1 MHIPGYNIESQIGKG
16 GMAVV
21 YRAIQES
28 LGRPV
33 ALKVMHPLFADSPE
47 FTERFL
53 NEGRLLASLR
63 HSHIMT
69 IYDIGVSDGLH
80 YISMEYV
87 DGGDLRQRI
96 DRGMPLQT
104 ALDYVI
110 TLGSCLKAAHTAQV
124 VHRDVKPA
132 NILFRTDGTLLLTD
146 FGIAKRLRNQ
156 HGLTAT
162 GSMIGSPYYL
172 SPEQALGRAIDGKA
186 DIYSLGIVFYEML
199 VGEKPFEGDS
209 EVDIA
214 LKHLEDHLPRL
225 PQHLSHV
232 QPLLER
238 MTAKNPHDRF
248 CDAASMLQAAQC
260 LRDTGQWE
268 GAETALPC
276 RETISARTDT
286 LILPAVLHGAAAS
299 EPVGASAASA
309 AVHSESRNS
318 DGRFVSP
325 PRNILVRKSG
335 QLMVGVGVLAL
346 AVGVLAGRLVGS
358 KDMVMATVDTG
369 SPPAWTA
376 APTRVDLQTP
386 LDAQPPVDP
395 LVSMGMPTVTDTQTP
410 ADSQVPPGAPA
421 AVARQTPG
429 DLPGALDTPASLEP
443 PAPLDELLRA
453 AHTALSDYRLTTPD
467 TDSAYYYYQQVLAL
481 DPDNS
486 QATAGFSLIAER
498 YLELATK
505 AFDKG
510 QEKKAQQYVTL
521 GLRIKNDH
529 PELLAFHHRLTSQ
542 ERHSGGR
549 DEPRATGKSDTRN
562 EPPLSE
568 NIGASVGKFFR
579 NVKRMFADGAL
590 QAPGDT
596 ADSQFQRRD
605 GD

>member
-1 MHIPGYNIESQIGKG
+1 MQIPGYNIESQIGKG

-33 ALKVMHPLFADSPE
+33 ALKVMHPLFANSPE

-96 DRGMPLQT
+96 GRGMPLQT

-110 TLGSCLKAAHTAQV
+110 TLGGCLKAAHAAQI

-146 FGIAKRLRNQ
+146 FGIAKQLRNH
-156 HGLTAT
+156 HGLTTT
-162 GSMIGSPYYL
+162 GSMIGSPHYL
-172 SPEQALGRAIDGKA
+172 SPEQALGRAVDGTA

-214 LKHLEDHLPRL
+214 LKHLEDPLPHL

-238 MTAKNPHDRF
+238 MTAKQPQDRF

-268 GAETALPC
+268 GAATALPA
-276 RETISARTDT
+276 RETISVRQDT
-286 LILPAVLHGAAAS
+286 LILPAVLHGSAAA
-299 EPVGASAASA
+299 ETVVASAASA
-309 AVHSESRNS
+309 AVPPDTRIS

-325 PRNILVRKSG
+325 PRNLLVGKRG
-335 QLMVGVGVLAL
+335 QLMMSVGVLAL
-346 AVGVLAGRLVGS
+346 AVGVLVGRLVGS
-358 KDMVMATVDTG
+358 KDAVMATVDTG
-369 SPPAWTA
+369 STPAWTA
-376 APTRVDLQTP
+376 AQTRMHPQAP
-386 LDAQPPVDP
+386 LDAQPPSDA
-395 LVSMGMPTVTDTQTP
+395 LVSMGLPTETDTPTP

-421 AVARQTPG
+421 AVATQTPE
-429 DLPGALDTPASLEP
+429 DMPDPPDPPAALES

-453 AHTALSDYRLTTPD
+453 AHTALSDYRLTTPA
-467 TDSAYYYYQQVLAL
+467 THSAYYYYQQVLAL

-486 QATAGFSLIAER
+486 QATAGVSLIAER

-505 AFDKG
+505 AFDRG

-529 PELLAFHHRLTSQ
+529 PELLAFHHRLASR
-542 ERHSGGR
+542 ERHRGGR
-549 DEPRATGKSDTRN
+549 DEPRTTGYSGTRN
-562 EPPLSE
+562 EPQLPE

-579 NVKRMFADGAL
+579 NVKRMFAAGAS

-596 ADSQFQRRD
+596 ADSHFRGRD

>member
-1 MHIPGYNIESQIGKG
+1 MKIPGYNIESQIGTG

-96 DRGMPLQT
+96 GHGMPLQT

-110 TLGSCLKAAHTAQV
+110 TLGSCLKAAHAAQV

-146 FGIAKRLRNQ
+146 FGIAKHLRQ
-156 HGLTAT
+156 HHGLTTT

-172 SPEQALGRAIDGKA
+172 SPEQALGRAVDGKA

-199 VGEKPFEGDS
+199 VGEKPFGGDS
-209 EVDIA
+209 EVEVA
-214 LKHLEDHLPRL
+214 LQHLKDQLPPL

-238 MTAKNPHDRF
+238 MTAKEPADRF
-248 CDAASMLQAAQC
+248 HDAASMLHAAQC
-260 LRDTGQWE
+260 LRDTERWDS
-268 GAETALPC
+268 AETV
-276 RETISARTDT
+276 
-286 LILPAVLHGAAAS
+286 LPAFKPGSATVPRG
-299 EPVGASAASA
+299 SAASKPGQTSSA
-309 AVHSESRNS
+309 GGMLPMDLHNTAGHFGSPFRNVPV
-318 DGRFVSP
+318 GKRGTL
-325 PRNILVRKSG
+325 LVG
-335 QLMVGVGVLAL
+335 AGVFAL
-346 AVGVLAGRLVGS
+346 AVGMLAGRLVGS
-358 KDMVMATVDTG
+358 KDDVIPTVGTG
-369 SPPAWTA
+369 STRAWTA
-376 APTRVDLQTP
+376 VPARMHPQALLDPPTPMDVP
-386 LDAQPPVDP
+386 PSLDAPA
-395 LVSMGMPTVTDTQTP
+395 SMGMLAVTDTLPLADPQVSIGMP
-410 ADSQVPPGAPA
+410 AEVTVQPPMDRPD
-421 AVARQTPG
+421 P
-429 DLPGALDTPASLEP
+429 LNP
-443 PAPLDELLRA
+443 PAPKVPSALLDELLRA

-467 TDSAYYYYQQVLAL
+467 TDSAYYYYQQVLVL
-481 DPDNS
+481 DPENS

-505 AFDKG
+505 AFEKG
-510 QEKKAQQYVTL
+510 QEQKAEKYVTL
-521 GLRIKNDH
+521 GLSIKNDH
-529 PELLAFHHRLTSQ
+529 PELLAFHHRLTSP
-542 ERHSGGR
+542 ERHGSGR
-549 DEPRATGKSDTRN
+549 DETRTTGNSGTRN
-562 EPPLSE
+562 EPTGPE
-568 NIGASVGKFFR
+568 NMGASVGTFFR
-579 NVKRMFADGAL
+579 NVTRMFAAGAS
-590 QAPGDT
+590 QAPRDT
-596 ADSQFQRRD
+596 ADPQFPRRD

>member
-1 MHIPGYNIESQIGKG
+1 MQIPGYNIERQIGKG

-63 HSHIMT
+63 HSHIIT

-80 YISMEYV
+80 YISMEYI

-96 DRGMPLQT
+96 GRDMPLQT

-110 TLGSCLKAAHTAQV
+110 TLGSCLKVAHAAQV

-146 FGIAKRLRNQ
+146 FGIAKRLSNP

-172 SPEQALGRAIDGKA
+172 SPEQALGREVDGKA

-214 LKHLEDHLPRL
+214 LKHIEDHLPRL

-238 MTAKNPHDRF
+238 MTAKKPQDRF
-248 CDAASMLQAAQC
+248 HDTASMLQAAQC
-260 LRDTGQWE
+260 LRDTGRWDS
-268 GAETALPC
+268 TATAISSL
-276 RETISARTDT
+276 ETISARQDT
-286 LILPAVLHGAAAS
+286 QILPAIPPGSAAS
-299 EPVGASAASA
+299 EPVVASAAGGMWHA
-309 AVHSESRNS
+309 DTRNS
-318 DGRFVSP
+318 NSLFGSP
-325 PRNILVRKSG
+325 PRNVMMGKRG

-346 AVGVLAGRLVGS
+346 AVDVLAGRLLGS
-358 KDMVMATVDTG
+358 KDEVMPTVDTG
-369 SPPAWTA
+369 NTLAWTA
-376 APTRVDLQTP
+376 AQAWREPQAPMDAQLP
-386 LDAQPPVDP
+386 LDPP
-395 LVSMGMPTVTDTQTP
+395 VSMGMPAVTDTQTP
-410 ADSQVPPGAPA
+410 ADAPVPMGAPA
-421 AVARQTPG
+421 PRE
-429 DLPGALDTPASLEP
+429 EP
-443 PAPLDELLRA
+443 PTPLAHPGGNASPVTNAADAPGKPSLPPPNWRGNESYAVLDELLRA

-467 TDSAYYYYQQVLAL
+467 TDSAYYYYQ
-481 DPDNS
+481 
-486 QATAGFSLIAER
+486 
-498 YLELATK
+498 
-505 AFDKG
+505 
-510 QEKKAQQYVTL
+510 
-521 GLRIKNDH
+521 
-529 PELLAFHHRLTSQ
+529 
-542 ERHSGGR
+542 
-549 DEPRATGKSDTRN
+549 
-562 EPPLSE
+562 
-568 NIGASVGKFFR
+568 
-579 NVKRMFADGAL
+579 
-590 QAPGDT
+590 
-596 ADSQFQRRD
+596 
-605 GD
+605 